1 VTLPTENSLGGRI
14 KRYTQVSTKAGGF
27 ATKLLLN
34 KYMAG
39 ENNHP
44 EMARLLTNVLGDL
57 KGPFLKVA
65 QILSTIPDMLP
76 PEYAQ
81 EMAQLQAHAPSM
93 GPLFV
98 RRRMQTEL
106 GSDWKSKF
114 QSFKEQAVAAA
125 SLGQVHHAISLD
137 GIELACKLQ
146 YPDMPS
152 VIEADLAQLQW
163 LLKIYERQY
172 RALDTQAV
180 YAEIQDRLRE
190 ELDYKREATN
200 LKMFAHVLQSH
211 EHVTVPKVFPQL
223 STDRL
228 LTMAWHP
235 GKPLMDMR
243 DQPKAMRNRIAQTLF
258 QAWYEPL
265 YTYGVIHGDPHMG
278 NYAIGPNQ
286 NLILYDFGC
295 VRMFNPMFIKGI
307 IHLYEAVK
315 HKNQAMAQEAYEL
328 WGFKNLTTEL
338 IEVLNLWAE
347 YLYAPLLDDRVRLIH
362 PDLNSAQGREVAKTV
377 HKRLQE
383 LGGGIMPPREF
394 VLIDRAAVAL
404 GSVFMHLRAELNW
417 HQLFEGLIDNFSFA
431 LMTRR
436 QEKLVEQFGLK
447 NNF

>member
-1 VTLPTENSLGGRI
+1 VTLPTENSLGGRL

-27 ATKLLLN
+27 ATKLFLN

-39 ENNHP
+39 TDNHP
-44 EMARLLTNVLGDL
+44 EMAKALTHVLGDL

-81 EMAQLQAHAPSM
+81 ELAQLQAHAPSM

-98 RRRMQTEL
+98 RRRMQAEL
-106 GSDWKSKF
+106 GPDWKTRF
-114 QSFKEQAVAAA
+114 QSFEEKAVAAA
-125 SLGQVHHAISLD
+125 SLGQVHRAVGLD
-137 GIELACKLQ
+137 GEELACKLQ

-163 LLKIYERQY
+163 LLKMYERQY
-172 RALDTQAV
+172 KALNTHAV

-200 LKMFAHVLQSH
+200 LKMFAQVLRSH
-211 EHVTVPKVFPQL
+211 DNVIVPKAFPQL
-223 STDRL
+223 STGRL
-228 LTMAWHP
+228 LTMTWHP
-235 GKPLMDMR
+235 GTPLMDLR
-243 DQPKAMRNRIAQTLF
+243 ESSQKVRNEVAQTLF

-265 YTYGVIHGDPHMG
+265 YTYGMLHGDPHMG
-278 NYAIGPNQ
+278 NYAVDLDHK
-286 NLILYDFGC
+286 LILYDFGC

-315 HKNQAMAQEAYEL
+315 HKNPAMAKEAYEL
-328 WGFKNLTTEL
+328 WGFKNLTSEL
-338 IEVLNLWAE
+338 VEALNLWAE

-362 PDLNSAQGREVAKTV
+362 PDLNSAQGRDVAKTV

-417 HQLFEGLIDNFSFA
+417 HQLFEGLIDDFSSAFMA
-431 LMTRR
+431 RR
-436 QEKLVEQFGLK
+436 QEKLAEEFGLGK
-447 NNF
+447 

>member
-1 VTLPTENSLGGRI
+1 MTLPTENTLGGRL
-14 KRYTQVSTKAGGF
+14 KRYAQVSTKASGF
-27 ATKLLLN
+27 ATKLFMN

-39 ENNHP
+39 EDNHP
-44 EMARLLTNVLGDL
+44 EMAKLLTGVLGDL

-81 EMAQLQAHAPSM
+81 ELAQLQAHAPSM

-114 QSFKEQAVAAA
+114 QSFEEEAVAAA
-125 SLGQVHHAISLD
+125 SLGQVHPAVSLD
-137 GIELACKLQ
+137 GKALACKLQ
-146 YPDMPS
+146 YPDMLS
-152 VIEADLAQLQW
+152 VIEADLSQLQW
-163 LLKIYERQY
+163 LLKMYERQY
-172 RALDTQAV
+172 KALDTQAV
-180 YAEIQDRLRE
+180 YAEIQDCLRE

-200 LKMFAHVLQSH
+200 LKIFAHVLQAH
-211 EHVTVPKVFPQL
+211 KNVIVPQVLPQL

-228 LTMAWHP
+228 LTMTWHEGTP
-235 GKPLMDMR
+235 LLDFRKKP
-243 DQPKAMRNRIAQTLF
+243 QKVRNDIAQTLF

-265 YTYGVIHGDPHMG
+265 YRYGMIHGDPHLG
-278 NYAIGPNQ
+278 NYAIGPKQ
-286 NLILYDFGC
+286 KLILYDFGC

-315 HKNQAMAQEAYEL
+315 HKNQAMAKEAYEL
-328 WGFKNLTTEL
+328 WGFKNLTPEL

-362 PDLNSAQGREVAKTV
+362 PDLNSAQGRDVAKTV

-417 HQLFEGLIDNFSFA
+417 HQLFEGLIDGFCSA
-431 LMTRR
+431 LVTRR
-436 QEKLVEQFGLK
+436 QEKLLEELGIVS
-447 NNF
+447 